1 MMKAYSEDLRERVI
15 AAVEAGATRR
25 AAAAQFKVSVSSA
38 IRWARRWQMD
48 WEIAAKPRGGS
59 VSPLEDHAAAVVA
72 LAAEQ
77 PDLTLD
83 EFCAV
88 LRERQIETSRVSV
101 WRFFSRHGLSF
112 KKNSARQRTGTA
124 GRGRGTTAL
133 ARGSTL
139 ARSGAAGVH
148 RRDRHQHE
156 YGADPRPRAARQAA
170 GWPG

>member
-1 MMKAYSEDLRERVI
+1 MTKAYSEDLRERVI
-15 AAVEAGATRR
+15 VAVEAGATRR

-38 IRWARRWQMD
+38 IRWVRRWHVD

-88 LRERQIETSRVSV
+88 LRERKIETSRVSV

-112 KKNSARQRTGTA
+112 KKRMARPVRKWLMQGDLIGLRQRI
-124 GRGRGTTAL
+124 
-133 ARGSTL
+133 
-139 ARSGAAGVH
+139 RSRSSCPGQDGGPRTPVSHKIPGVK
-148 RRDRHQHE
+148 
-156 YGADPRPRAARQAA
+156 APFF
-170 GWPG
+170 

>member
-1 MMKAYSEDLRERVI
+1 MTKAYSEDLRERVI
-15 AAVEAGATRR
+15 AAVEAGATRH

-59 VSPLEDHAAAVVA
+59 VSPLEDHAGAVVA

-139 ARSGAAGVH
+139 A
-148 RRDRHQHE
+148 
-156 YGADPRPRAARQAA
+156 
-170 GWPG
+170 